1 MDNIPKKILT
11 TYSNI
16 YFPKKKEHYDRP
28 EDVIYMM
35 VMGIVA
41 WIILGFAVYL
51 SFKCNDKFILG
62 DVLLAVL
69 FSPLYIIYHL
79 FATKLC
85 GMMK

>member
-1 MDNIPKKILT
+1 MNLLEKILN

-16 YFPKKKEHYDRP
+16 YFPKKKENYEQT
-28 EDVIYMM
+28 EDIIYTIL
-35 VMGIVA
+35 MGIIA
-41 WIILGFAVYL
+41 WIILGVAVYL
-51 SFKCNDKFILG
+51 SFKCNNNFILG

-85 GMMK
+85 GIMK